1 MYRCRPL
8 ILKNP
13 DSLKKAK
20 IPFRKKGKQMNQLEA
35 EFTSSLNCY
44 SIKRMSNESLGQII
58 YGFTD
63 DPGHID

>member
-1 MYRCRPL
+1 
-8 ILKNP
+8 
-13 DSLKKAK
+13 
-20 IPFRKKGKQMNQLEA
+20 MNQLKA
-35 EFTSSLNCY
+35 EFTPSLNCY

>member
-1 MYRCRPL
+1 
-8 ILKNP
+8 
-13 DSLKKAK
+13 
-20 IPFRKKGKQMNQLEA
+20 MNQLKA